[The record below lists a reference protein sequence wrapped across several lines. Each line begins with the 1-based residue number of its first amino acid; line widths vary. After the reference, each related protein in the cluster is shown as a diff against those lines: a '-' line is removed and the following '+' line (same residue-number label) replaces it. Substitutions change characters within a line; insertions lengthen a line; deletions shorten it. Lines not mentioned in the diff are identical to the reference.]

1 MSLVGRI
8 RLAPSALPSP
18 TRSSNLAH
26 HHSHVEETVDSETDQ
41 QRALGIRLR
50 TLRKSKKQSLVEVA
64 RSARV
69 SESFLSQIERGL
81 TSPSIASLRRI
92 CVALDEDM
100 GALFSDAVATEPTDP
115 RLVRVKDRRRVFR
128 PDGSAN
134 YLITP
139 KMAQQLEVHHNIV
152 APHRNSGAE
161 HYTHEGEEECVYVLE
176 GQLDFEW
183 GDKKYQLAAGDAILI
198 DPKIGHSFS
207 NNTEENVVVMW
218 IISPARHD
226 I

>member
-1 MSLVGRI
+1 MTVH
-8 RLAPSALPSP
+8 
-18 TRSSNLAH
+18 TH
-26 HHSHVEETVDSETDQ
+26 MEETGDPEADE

-50 TLRKSKKQSLVEVA
+50 ALRKTKRMSLREVA
-64 RSARV
+64 ALAEV

-92 CVALDEDM
+92 CTALGENM
-100 GALFSDAVATEPTDP
+100 GALFNDAHEAQQADP
-115 RLVRVKDRRRVFR
+115 HLVRFQDRRRIFR

-139 KMAQQLEVHHNIV
+139 KIAKDLEIHHNVI
-152 APHRNSGAE
+152 APGRNSGAE
-161 HYTHEGEEECVYVLE
+161 PYTHEGKEECVIVLE
-176 GQLDFEW
+176 GRLHFEW
-183 GDKKYQLAAGDAILI
+183 NGNSYDLGAGDAVLI

-207 NNTEENVVVMW
+207 NDTEESAVVLW
-218 IISPARHD
+218 AISPARHD

>member
-1 MSLVGRI
+1 MS
-8 RLAPSALPSP
+8 
-18 TRSSNLAH
+18 AH
-26 HHSHVEETVDSETDQ
+26 THMEDARDSEADE

-50 TLRKSKKQSLVEVA
+50 TLRKTKRMSLREVA
-64 RSARV
+64 ALAEV

-92 CVALDEDM
+92 CAALGESM
-100 GALFSDAVATEPTDP
+100 GALFDDSREPDQADP
-115 RLVRVKDRRRVFR
+115 HLVRYQDRRRIFR

-139 KMAQQLEVHHNIV
+139 LIAKDLEIHQNVI
-152 APHRNSGAE
+152 APGRNSGAE
-161 HYTHEGEEECVYVLE
+161 PYSHQGKEECVIVLE
-176 GQLDFEW
+176 GRLHFEW
-183 GDKKYQLAAGDAILI
+183 NGNTYELGTGDAVLI

-207 NNTEENVVVMW
+207 NDTKENAVVMW
-218 IISPARHD
+218 VISPARHD